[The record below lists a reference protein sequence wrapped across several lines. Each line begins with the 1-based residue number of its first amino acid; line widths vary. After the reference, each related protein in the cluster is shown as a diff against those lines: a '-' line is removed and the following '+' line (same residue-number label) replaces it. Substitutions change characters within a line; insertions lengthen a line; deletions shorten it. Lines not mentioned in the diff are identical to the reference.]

1 MTSRSGGRWKRKC
14 REGAVRRS
22 IRRRLRVDQAVR
34 ARGGCLGTGRRR
46 RTWQAAKSRGELQA
60 SVDPR
65 VSEWG
70 NPAGVMPGHRVAE
83 FIGCARRTRGTETS
97 KYPEEEETT
106 RDSPSSGERKGRS
119 PNRGGVT
126 GCSRCPCG
134 VVGRIWR
141 GLQVLRIAYLREPK
155 RVGTRHRRG

>member
-1 MTSRSGGRWKRKC
+1 VGT
-14 REGAVRRS
+14 
-22 IRRRLRVDQAVR
+22 RVDQAVR

-83 FIGCARRTRGTETS
+83 SIGHARRTRGTETS
-97 KYPEEEETT
+97 KYPKEEETT
-106 RDSPSSGERKGRS
+106 VILRVAASE
-119 PNRGGVT
+119 RGGAQT
-126 GCSRCPCG
+126 
-134 VVGRIWR
+134 VG
-141 GLQVLRIAYLREPK
+141 A
-155 RVGTRHRRG
+155 